1 MYRCNSA
8 PIDQLEDRGP
18 SKPEAVGSIPTGSVT
33 VLYFVVLYYCDEE
46 AILPISDIA
55 SVVQSVEY
63 RSYKARVVG
72 SSPTGSKLNYH
83 ISRYDNSS
91 FLFFY
96 TINYRLKGKLIF

>member
-8 PIDQLEDRGP
+8 PIVQSEECGP
-18 SKPEAVGSIPTGSVT
+18 SKPEVVGSIPTGSVLFLSFHII
-33 VLYFVVLYYCDEE
+33 VERKLYY
-46 AILPISDIA
+46 LLGNIA

>member
-1 MYRCNSA
+1 MYRCNNA

-18 SKPEAVGSIPTGSVT
+18 SKPEAVGSIPTGSV
-33 VLYFVVLYYCDEE
+33 LFLCPFFVVLYYCGEE

-72 SSPTGSKLNYH
+72 SSPTGSKRKCKLNYH
-83 ISRYDNSS
+83 IWGYDN
-91 FLFFY
+91 L
-96 TINYRLKGKLIF
+96 L